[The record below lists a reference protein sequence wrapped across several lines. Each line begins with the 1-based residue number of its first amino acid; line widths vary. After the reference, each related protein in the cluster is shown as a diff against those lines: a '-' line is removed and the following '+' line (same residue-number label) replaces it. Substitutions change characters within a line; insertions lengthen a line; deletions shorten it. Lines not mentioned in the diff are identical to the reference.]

1 VKSGRTLSIVLGIA
15 SFIAAP
21 AFAQQSSPQQNSI
34 TASQAPLTN
43 KDVLAMQ
50 NSGLGTEIIVAKIKS
65 SICDFDTSPA
75 ALEQLRDT
83 KLPDEIILA
92 MVQAPV
98 SKSSESG
105 SEQPQPT
112 AARNAMPQPRSYL
125 GLLIVNAAP
134 PADGL
139 LVKSVAPSGPGA
151 SAGIREGDVIEAVD
165 GQPIISVSDY
175 AAKVSPLNPGTQ
187 VNLKILRNGQEN
199 NITATTV
206 PASPELV
213 TVVKSIAY
221 KSLPY
226 YTKTVYQIS
235 PGSSNTTCNGST
247 YGNIDATAQPNYGG
261 STNISGTM
269 DSNTTTD
276 CNTTY
281 HPPQQGEINWRTVYN
296 YNLLEGGGYR
306 FVVLCTASVR
316 WSKCA
321 YLVPGGFFAAEVKGG
336 QMWITAYKNGN
347 SKKPERVKYDIVQ
360 VVPAQ

>member
-1 VKSGRTLSIVLGIA
+1 MKSGRTLSIILGIA
-15 SFIAAP
+15 SLIAAP

-34 TASQAPLTN
+34 HASQASLTN

-50 NSGLGTEIIVAKIKS
+50 NSGLGPEIIVAKIKS

-75 ALEQLRDT
+75 ALEQLRDA

-98 SKSSESG
+98 SNSSQPTN
-105 SEQPQPT
+105 EQPQPT
-112 AARNAMPQPRSYL
+112 GAKNAMQQPRSYL
-125 GLLIVNAAP
+125 GLLIVNSAP
-134 PADGL
+134 PAHGL
-139 LVKSVAPSGPGA
+139 LVKSVAPNGPAAG
-151 SAGIREGDVIEAVD
+151 AGIREGDVVEAVD

-187 VNLKILRNGQEN
+187 INLKILRNGQES

-206 PASPELV
+206 PPSPELV

-235 PGSSNTTCNGST
+235 SGSSNTTCNGST
-247 YGNIDATAQPNYGG
+247 YGNIDATAQSNYGG

-269 DSNTTTD
+269 NTNTTTN
-276 CNTTY
+276 CSTTY

-321 YLVPGGFFAAEVKGG
+321 YLIPGGFFAAEVKGG

-347 SKKPERVKYDIVQ
+347 PKKPERVKYDIVQ
-360 VVPAQ
+360 VAPVQ

>member
-1 VKSGRTLSIVLGIA
+1 MKAGSTLSIILSIVALIA
-15 SFIAAP
+15 VP
-21 AFAQQSSPQQNSI
+21 AFAQQPSPEQNAI
-34 TASQAPLTN
+34 HASQATLAN
-43 KDVLAMQ
+43 QDVLAMQ
-50 NSGLGTEIIVAKIKS
+50 NSGLSSEIIVAKIKS
-65 SICDFDTSPA
+65 SPCEFDTSPA
-75 ALEQLRDT
+75 ALEQLRDA
-83 KLPDEIILA
+83 KVPNDVILA

-98 SKSSESG
+98 SNSSKRAN
-105 SEQPQPT
+105 EQEQGT
-112 AARNAMPQPRSYL
+112 RAKNAMQQPHSYL

-134 PADGL
+134 PAHGL
-139 LVKSVAPSGPGA
+139 LVKSVAPNGPAAG
-151 SAGIREGDVIEAVD
+151 AGIREGDVLETVD

-187 VNLKILRNGQEN
+187 INLKILRNGQES

-206 PASPELV
+206 PPSPELV

-247 YGNIDATAQPNYGG
+247 YGNIDATAQSNYGG

-269 DSNTTTD
+269 NTNTTTD
-276 CNTTY
+276 CSTTY
-281 HPPQQGEINWRTVYN
+281 RPPQQGEMNWRTVYN

-321 YLVPGGFFAAEVKGG
+321 YLIPGGFFAAEVKGG

-347 SKKPERVKYDIVQ
+347 PKKSERVKYDIVQ
-360 VVPAQ
+360 VAPVQ